1 MSSSSNPSPS
11 PNNKGCWD
19 KVIKLLIALGGG
31 ATIVSL
37 LVFALNRC
45 QKPQQLTSSTQ
56 APTVSTIPDTSNNPT
71 NPAPD
76 TSTNPT
82 NPAPDTST
90 TPTPPTPDTST
101 NPTNPAPDT
110 SNTPTPE
117 PTQVEVYYIASSP
130 SSAELKAQKVSVKNE
145 VPNKILQSAF
155 EHLLEGSSNE
165 SLKSTIPQGT
175 KLYSINSQGDEVYVD
190 LSQEFASGGGSESM
204 TCRLGQVIYTATSLN
219 NQANVWIKVEGKLLS
234 ILGGEG
240 VIVHDED
247 LSAPLNRKAFKEY
260 YSCL

>member
-1 MSSSSNPSPS
+1 MSSSSNQSPS
-11 PNNKGCWD
+11 PNNQGCWD

-37 LVFALNRC
+37 LVFALNRY

-56 APTVSTIPDTSNNPT
+56 APTVSTIPDTST
-71 NPAPD
+71 
-76 TSTNPT
+76 TPT

-90 TPTPPTPDTST
+90 TPTPPTPDTS
-101 NPTNPAPDT
+101 NPPTNPAPDT

-117 PTQVEVYYIASSP
+117 PTQVEVYYIASSAT
-130 SSAELKAQKVSVKNE
+130 SAELKAQKVSVKNE

-175 KLYSINSQGDEVYVD
+175 KLYSINSQGNEVYVD